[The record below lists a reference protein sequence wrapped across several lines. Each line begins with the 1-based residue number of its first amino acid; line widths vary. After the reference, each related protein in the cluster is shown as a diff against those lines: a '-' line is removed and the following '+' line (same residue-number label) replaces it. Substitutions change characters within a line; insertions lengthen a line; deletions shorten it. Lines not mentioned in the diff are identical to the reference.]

1 MTSKFNYF
9 QADSGEGSLENFP
22 ASSDPTSDQKVSKFG
37 PTGST
42 SGIIT
47 GASTTITIGKPSQE
61 TSTISSF
68 RSNIE
73 PSTMSTVYLSP
84 FADTISP
91 VKPSFQ
97 HPSLPRRK
105 SGLPPS
111 PTDDPKQL
119 SNSRDPLLLFQDL
132 AASGG
137 GGSLSRRNPPPPQI
151 LSSPPTRSFDPSFFS
166 TSYPIDGRR
175 SAEPFGSLFAS
186 TSKSGRPVS
195 SDLSSCLEALDL
207 QNLDLRNIDPALA
220 AEILKEIRNGADLQP
235 LLEKL
240 VQAEKTRLLKRP
252 PDVSTPTVRPK
263 ETKMV
268 TFKDV
273 ADDAKLP
280 DAKPSDAFM

>member
-1 MTSKFNYF
+1 M
-9 QADSGEGSLENFP
+9 
-22 ASSDPTSDQKVSKFG
+22 SS
-37 PTGST
+37 
-42 SGIIT
+42 
-47 GASTTITIGKPSQE
+47 
-61 TSTISSF
+61 
-68 RSNIE
+68 
-73 PSTMSTVYLSP
+73 VYLSP

-91 VKPSFQ
+91 VKPSLQ
-97 HPSLPRRK
+97 HQSLPRRNP
-105 SGLPPS
+105 GLPPS

-137 GGSLSRRNPPPPQI
+137 GSLSRRNPPPQI
-151 LSSPPTRSFDPSFFS
+151 ISSPPTRSFDPSFFS

-175 SAEPFGSLFAS
+175 SAEPFGSLFVP
-186 TSKSGRPVS
+186 TSKSVRPIS
-195 SDLSSCLEALDL
+195 TDLSSCLEALDL
-207 QNLDLRNIDPALA
+207 QNIDLRNIDPALA
-220 AEILKEIRNGADLQP
+220 AEILKEIRNGADLKP

-240 VQAEKTRLLKRP
+240 VQSEKTRLLKRP
-252 PDVSTPTVRPK
+252 PDLTTTTLTSVRPK